1 MELTLKD
8 IPTLETKNYLLRSV
22 DVEDANALFE
32 FMSDHETMKY
42 ITPTPVTSI
51 KVVREKIASNLK
63 NFKHS
68 KEIPLVIVSKAKNE
82 VIGFFRFHKLQLWH
96 KKAEMGAILRNDFQ
110 QKGVM
115 TEILPVIL
123 EFGFN
128 QLDLNR
134 IVGDIFADNMGS
146 ERLLQ
151 KFGFT
156 QEGRLREIDFDGTRY
171 HDTIVF
177 SLLKAEYEVNQS

>member
-1 MELTLKD
+1 MN
-8 IPTLETKNYLLRSV
+8 LEKISTIETENYFLRGV
-22 DVEDANALFE
+22 TMDDAEAMFA
-32 FMSDHETMKY
+32 FMGHKETMVY
-42 ITPTPVTSI
+42 ITPHPVI
-51 KVVREKIASNLK
+51 NVDEVREKIGAHLE
-63 NFKHS
+63 NFKRS
-68 KEIPLVIVSKAKNE
+68 KEIPWVIVSKAENE
-82 VIGFFRFHKLQLWH
+82 VIGFFRFHKLHLWH
-96 KKAEMGAILRNDFQ
+96 KKAEIGAILRNDFQ
-110 QKGVM
+110 QKGIM

-128 QLDLNR
+128 QLELNR
-134 IVGDIFADNMGS
+134 IVVDIFADNKGS
-146 ERLLQ
+146 ERLLK